1 MSRSSS
7 STRLAFLLITAHR
20 LSLAQGPLGP
30 YRFISHGP
38 LVSHGETGGCIDPQ
52 PFVDP
57 QTGKRH
63 LVFKNDA
70 DKCVRARR
78 ETVASR
84 RSSEQAD
91 EPPLS

>member
-1 MSRSSS
+1 MYISCKNKATDKQCIGVAYTEGVSPSSP
-7 STRLAFLLITAHR
+7 STRPAFLLTPLR
-20 LSLAQGPLGP
+20 SPQGPLGP

-70 DKCVRARR
+70 DKCVHA
-78 ETVASR
+78 
-84 RSSEQAD
+84 
-91 EPPLS
+91 